1 MGRTQPTIRPI
12 RIGERPVLQP
22 RPGRSSVREAP
33 IALAPAPKQ
42 APDRPREMDPAQLR
56 LYMAAMSSLNEIRSA
71 FLGYFAEHDH
81 RVAPS
86 APLVPESDPTLM
98 FVNAG
103 MVPFKNVFTGQETPP
118 SPRATSSQKCVR
130 AGGKHND
137 LDNVGYTARHLT
149 FFEML
154 GNFSFGDYFKDGAI
168 ELAWTLVTRD
178 FALPKDRLLVTVYA
192 EDEEAAGLWRKIA
205 GLPDERII
213 RIATTDNFWSMGD
226 TGPCGPCSEIF
237 FDHGPAIAGGPPG
250 SPDEDGDRFVEIWN
264 LVFMQFDQQSD
275 GARKPLPKPSIDT
288 GMGLERITTVLQGQT
303 SVFETDLFRTLIA
316 ASEQLTGAKA
326 EGDKAASHRVI
337 ADHLR
342 SSSFLLADGVSPS
355 NEGRG
360 YVLRRI
366 MRRAMRHAH
375 LLGASEPLMHR
386 LAPVLIG
393 QMGTAYPELVRAGP
407 LIEATLREEEERFQR
422 TLGRGMSLLE
432 EATSGLS
439 EGGVLPGETA
449 FRLYDTYGF
458 PLDLTQDAVRAKGL
472 TVDTDGFDAAMD
484 EQRTRAREAWT
495 GSGQKAQGAVW
506 LTLRDRLGPTR
517 FEGYDQVEGSGEV
530 LALVADGEQVDA
542 AEAGQTVE
550 VLIDRTP
557 FYAESGGQSGDRG
570 EVTWQGGRGEVID
583 VHKRA
588 GDLNGH
594 VVKIAEGRL
603 AEGQV
608 LHLQVDAERRQ
619 RTRANHSATHL
630 LHAALRNV
638 LGPHVTQ
645 KGQMVDGDRIRFD
658 FSHGAPLT
666 AEQIDRIES
675 EVNAVVRQNMAAET
689 RLMGPEEAM
698 AEGAMALFGE
708 KYGAEVRVLALG
720 HKLDGPGA
728 YSIELCGGTH
738 VGRTGDI
745 ALFKVV
751 AEGGVAAGVRRIEAL
766 TGEPAR
772 RYLLDQANVARTLAE
787 QFKIPVSELGARVDA
802 LTAERRALEREL
814 AEAKRKLALGGGG
827 AAASSVEEINGV
839 KLDARLLDGVP
850 PKDLRGVVDDARKQ
864 LGSGVAAYVSTNEG
878 KAAIAVALTPDLVGR
893 FDAAALARAAVL
905 AMGGQGAGGKPDF
918 AQGGAPDADKAQAG
932 LDAVKAALAG

>member
-1 MGRTQPTIRPI
+1 MDGGRP
-12 RIGERPVLQP
+12 
-22 RPGRSSVREAP
+22 
-33 IALAPAPKQ
+33 
-42 APDRPREMDPAQLR
+42 R
-56 LYMAAMSSLNEIRSA
+56 LYMAPMPSMNDIRSA
-71 FLGYFAEHDH
+71 FLGYFSGHDH
-81 RVAPS
+81 RIVAS

-103 MVPFKNVFTGQETPP
+103 MVPFKNVFTGAETPP
-118 SPRATSSQKCVR
+118 HPRATSSQKCVR

-154 GNFSFGDYFKDGAI
+154 GNFSFGDYFKEGAI

-178 FALPKDRLLVTVYA
+178 FALPRDRLTVTVYA
-192 EDEEAAGLWRKIA
+192 EDEEAAGLWKKIA

-237 FDHGPAIAGGPPG
+237 FDHGPSVAGGPPG
-250 SPDEDGDRFVEIWN
+250 SPEEDGDRFVEIWN
-264 LVFMQFDQQSD
+264 LVFMQFDQAEG
-275 GARKPLPKPSIDT
+275 GARAPLPKPSIDT
-288 GMGLERITTVLQGQT
+288 GMGLERITTVLQGVH
-303 SVFETDLFRTLIA
+303 SVFETDLFRTLIS
-316 ASEQLTGAKA
+316 ASEALTGARA

-386 LAPVLIG
+386 LAPVLIEE
-393 QMGTAYPELVRAGP
+393 MGAAYPELVRAKAM
-407 LIEATLREEEERFQR
+407 IEATLREEEERFQR
-422 TLGRGMSLLE
+422 TLGRGMTLLE
-432 EATSGLS
+432 EATSGL
-439 EGGVLPGETA
+439 EAGGVLPGETA
-449 FRLYDTYGF
+449 FKLYDTYGF

-472 TVDTDGFDAAMD
+472 TVDTDGFEAAMD
-484 EQRTRAREAWT
+484 EQRARAREAWT

-517 FEGYDQVEGSGEV
+517 FTGYEAVEGSGEV
-530 LALVADGEQVDA
+530 LALVIGGEQVDA

-550 VLIDRTP
+550 VLADRTP
-557 FYAESGGQSGDRG
+557 FYAESGGQAGD
-570 EVTWQGGRGEVID
+570 QGRIDWPGGQGQVID
-583 VHKRA
+583 VQKRA
-588 GDLNGH
+588 GDLSAHIVRIGQ
-594 VVKIAEGRL
+594 GRL
-603 AEGQV
+603 AEGERV
-608 LHLQVDAERRQ
+608 RLEVDAERRQ

-638 LGPHVTQ
+638 LGPHVAQ
-645 KGQMVDGDRIRFD
+645 KGQMVDGERIRFD

-666 AEQIDRIES
+666 HEQIDRIEA
-675 EVNAVVRQNMAAET
+675 EVNAVVRQNLAADT
-689 RLMGPEEAM
+689 RLMAPQQAM

-708 KYGAEVRVLALG
+708 KYGEEVRVLTLG
-720 HKLDGPGA
+720 RGLDGQGA

-738 VGRTGDI
+738 VARTGDI

-751 AEGGVAAGVRRIEAL
+751 SEGGVAAGVRRIEAL

-772 RYLLDQANVARTLAE
+772 RFLLDQANAARALAE
-787 QFKIPVSELGARVDA
+787 QFKVPVSELGARVEA
-802 LTAERRALEREL
+802 LVGERRALEREL
-814 AEAKRKLALGGGG
+814 AETKRKLALGGGG
-827 AAASSVEEINGV
+827 AAASTVEEINGV
-839 KLDARLLDGVP
+839 QLVARLLDGVP

-893 FDAAALARAAVL
+893 LDAAALARAAVL

-918 AQGGAPDADKAQAG
+918 AQGGAPDAAKAQAG
-932 LDAVKAALAG
+932 LDAVRAALQG